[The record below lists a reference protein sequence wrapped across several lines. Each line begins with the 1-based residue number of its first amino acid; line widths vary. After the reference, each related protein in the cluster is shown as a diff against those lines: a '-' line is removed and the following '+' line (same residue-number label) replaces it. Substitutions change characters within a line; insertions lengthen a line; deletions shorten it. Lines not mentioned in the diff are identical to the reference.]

1 MIKHWIHEAIEFNQS
16 VNYLHKALRIKEDS
30 IYVVSDFY
38 FRLIENELTREEGGG
53 RRGGG
58 GGGGE
63 RERER
68 ETCLHYCSLHTRLV
82 WVPFS
87 Q

>member
-53 RRGGG
+53 R
-58 GGGGE
+58 GGGE
-63 RERER
+63 RERDLPALLQL
-68 ETCLHYCSLHTRLV
+68 THQACMG
-82 WVPFS
+82 PF
-87 Q
+87 